1 MLKII
6 EKKLRKD
13 LPEIKPGLI
22 VRVHQAYKDK
32 NKERISIFEG
42 IIISV
47 KNRNSINKTFTVR
60 GKAAGQ
66 YLEKTYFYHS
76 PTIKKI
82 EVLGESK
89 ARRAKLY
96 FVREISEHKIKKKLK
111 PVYKK

>member
-1 MLKII
+1 MLKIM
-6 EKKLRKD
+6 EKQLRED

-22 VRVHQAYKDK
+22 VRVHQVYKDK